1 MFYKY
6 WKNLQLSENS
16 YSPLWKLEIDWYK
29 VRSYCKP
36 KNCAAVFNQRLSTS
50 IFASLVEWA
59 KADII
64 FGLPEDRTSSLLVL
78 TTSATNKLLFIEYF
92 WYFQGRQIGG
102 LQRVKPNYAHP
113 FASRASF
120 FGAKPPQKKAKS
132 ISDGAACIRVESIE
146 RLRQKSGFSD
156 SYHPPFCFG
165 CCIENYNNFL
175 KSCWKHG

>member
-1 MFYKY
+1 MKTKY
-6 WKNLQLSENS
+6 TLCFMNIEKIFNYQKIHILHCGSQRL
-16 YSPLWKLEIDWYK
+16 IDIRSAPIASQK
-29 VRSYCKP
+29 V
-36 KNCAAVFNQRLSTS
+36 CAAVFNQRLSTS
-50 IFASLVEWA
+50 IFASLMEWA

-120 FGAKPPQKKAKS
+120 FGAKPPSSEHPKKS
-132 ISDGAACIRVESIE
+132 H
-146 RLRQKSGFSD
+146 L
-156 SYHPPFCFG
+156 
-165 CCIENYNNFL
+165 L
-175 KSCWKHG
+175 KKKCYYSHEIFKVNHLIGEF